1 MLTKGKQAAAKW
13 PVVDVPV
20 ATATAAAT
28 TTTTAAAAMQFCIL
42 LRKVTVKSFSQ
53 PKTTAT
59 ATTTTTRR
67 TQSDSERLSG
77 QANVLFLLCEGFTH
91 KGSDSQ
97 KAKPK
102 VAKRIK
108 KVNSQVN

>member
-13 PVVDVPV
+13 HVVDVPV
-20 ATATAAAT
+20 ATAAAT
-28 TTTTAAAAMQFCIL
+28 TTTAAMQFCIL

-59 ATTTTTRR
+59 RTTTPRR